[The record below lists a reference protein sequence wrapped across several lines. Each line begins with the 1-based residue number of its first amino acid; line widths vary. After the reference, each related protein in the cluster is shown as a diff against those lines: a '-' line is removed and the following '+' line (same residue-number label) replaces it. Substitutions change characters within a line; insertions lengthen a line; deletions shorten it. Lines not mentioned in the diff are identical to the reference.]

1 MAPSAKRHAAQPPP
15 PPTTMPPPAPSI
27 DTLLFHFTSTLRLHP
42 RPTWLSQSLSSQ
54 RQLPAGPALLAS
66 LKFRILA
73 SDITESLQPHANL
86 CFPLSAHDSDAKSVT
101 LPGPIAVQ
109 VVAVE
114 DVGVSRVEQID
125 KIEMAER
132 GEIQRGREVIRVV
145 PEGDGDGIGTQAGT
159 VQGEQKVK
167 TGPCKV
173 LLEDAGGRRVYGIE
187 LKAVE
192 GVKSDMAIGA
202 KVCSSFAP
210 LGNRIRTDRIWR
222 ASVGI
227 EERRCGSRTAS
238 TDTRQHN
245 LPGRQNRSPEPS
257 VAGRSQ
263 AGTPGYDRGFESVV
277 NHFLRVVARKYIN
290 NTKNIQVC
298 SQASARQSLRSRYP
312 CTLFNNQ
319 FFSRAHQINN

>member
-1 MAPSAKRHAAQPPP
+1 MAPSTNVTRLK

-27 DTLLFHFTSTLRLHP
+27 DTLLSHFTSTLRLHP

-125 KIEMAER
+125 RIEMAER

-145 PEGDGDGIGTQAGT
+145 PEGDGVGTQAGA

-192 GVKSDMAIGA
+192 GVRSDMAIGA

-210 LGNRIRTDRIWR
+210 LGSRIQTDQIWW
-222 ASVGI
+222 ATVGI
-227 EERRCGSRTAS
+227 EERRRGSRTAS
-238 TDTRQHN
+238 TDTRQHD
-245 LPGRQNRSPEPS
+245 LSGR
-257 VAGRSQ
+257 
-263 AGTPGYDRGFESVV
+263 
-277 NHFLRVVARKYIN
+277 
-290 NTKNIQVC
+290 
-298 SQASARQSLRSRYP
+298 
-312 CTLFNNQ
+312 
-319 FFSRAHQINN
+319 